1 MSNIVTKQ
9 EELVVRLGSDLMFP
23 IDTMFRPVS
32 GLNLLLQDIQLLL
45 LTLPGER
52 VGKPDFGCGIK
63 QLLWDNLS
71 TAGANGKAA
80 ITSALDLFEPR
91 ITLIDIFSESNTNT
105 GLITFN
111 IQFIVNNTDQRINL
125 VFPLRVSTALSFA

>member
-111 IQFIVNNTDQRINL
+111 IQFIVNNTDQRITL